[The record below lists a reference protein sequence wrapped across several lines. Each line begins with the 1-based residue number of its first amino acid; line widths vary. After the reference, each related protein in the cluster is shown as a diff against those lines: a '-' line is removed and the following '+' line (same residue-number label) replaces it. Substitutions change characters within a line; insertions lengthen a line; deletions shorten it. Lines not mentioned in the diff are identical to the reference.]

1 MEEIILGQDGEQRGA
16 TVRKYESGKP
26 VTLNRRPLQRLYPL
40 EISCND
46 KTGETKGE
54 KQSSGQDNQHNVGKE
69 NESQRQS
76 SRVAA
81 KDARWKSNIMLDP

>member
-1 MEEIILGQDGEQRGA
+1 MEEIIFGKDGEPRGA

-26 VTLNRRPLQRLYPL
+26 VTLNRPLQRLYPL

-46 KTGETKGE
+46 DTGETKGE
-54 KQSSGQDNQHNVGKE
+54 EDSSGQDSEHNVGKE

-81 KDARWKSNIMLDP
+81 KDARWKFKLMLDR